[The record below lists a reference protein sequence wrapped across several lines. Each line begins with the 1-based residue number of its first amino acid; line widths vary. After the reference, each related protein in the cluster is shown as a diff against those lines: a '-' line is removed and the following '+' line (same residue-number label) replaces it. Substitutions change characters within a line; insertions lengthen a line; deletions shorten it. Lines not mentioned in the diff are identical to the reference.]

1 MALFRRKSKNKGKE
15 IDDGPRNFKW
25 DEILSITDGLTNQL
39 GEGMFGKVYK
49 GKYKGADVPV
59 KVGEDTRGKNLRGS
73 WTAEINML
81 TNLKHKNII
90 KLVGHGE
97 DVQGSNLFLVYEYVH
112 TDLKSKMEAL
122 TWSETL
128 KVLKGVA
135 AMLEYIHTRRI
146 VYNDL
151 KPENVLL
158 DEDCSV
164 KIGDFGAALEE
175 NEYVQIY
182 TPGYEAPE
190 LRKAKPSFDIYSF
203 GIVALQLIM
212 KADSVKSLEDSR
224 RGRSGGTKTILE
236 HKRELQKN
244 GQPVVHRRLLGSG
257 CDSKITKKLL
267 EIVDKCTIRDPTA
280 RPSIREVLVHLENL

>member
-73 WTAEINML
+73 WTPSL
-81 TNLKHKNII
+81 TSISSPVFGRSQHLDS
-90 KLVGHGE
+90 LA
-97 DVQGSNLFLVYEYVH
+97 
-112 TDLKSKMEAL
+112 TAL